1 MSRPNNKYIAGT
13 ITVATGEVDYPV
25 LENIF
30 AAAVAAAAVTNPA
43 ITSWRDLLVGVSNV
57 FVITFDKQIT
67 VKYGQKNEQ
76 GTVVAGDAAVW
87 RNPVP
92 STTYRTFNELQSRE
106 NHTFNIDELYVT
118 NASGSNCVIDVE
130 IIANNNGPFLN

>member
-1 MSRPNNKYIAGT
+1 MARPNKRYIAGT
-13 ITVATGEVDYPV
+13 ITVANGEADYPV

-30 AAAVAAAAVTNPA
+30 AAAVAAASDPSVT
-43 ITSWRDLLVGVSNV
+43 TWRDLLVGVSNV
-57 FVITFDKQIT
+57 FLFTFDKQIT

-118 NASGSNCVIDVE
+118 NASGSNCIIDVE